1 MDTQGLHV
9 ALQAVRKLQLGV
21 LIDHCASFFKAVGCV
36 FGRVELSR
44 VTEGWSPNEIR
55 EGVCLRD
62 RYAQSFAGRLD
73 SHFATVARE
82 VANVSHVSLSVFPT
96 CELKDLVTTVVW
108 VIGVNIRFVFAARVS
123 EALKDH

>member
-1 MDTQGLHV
+1 HV

-44 VTEGWSPNEIR
+44 VTKGWRANKVSKRVSLTNR
-55 EGVCLRD
+55 H
-62 RYAQSFAGRLD
+62 AQSFAGRLD

-108 VIGVNIRFVFAARVS
+108 VIGVNIRFVFAARV
-123 EALKDH
+123 